1 MCRYPL
7 PSGVCAG
14 QGGSG
19 MGSVAATSVA
29 AATSH
34 GIGGWLWLAAGLAVW
49 FAGYGVACLIWPYR
63 ACRVCSGMGRRPS
76 PSGRAFRVCWWCKGT
91 GRRLRLGRWIY
102 NHWAGL
108 RRDAN

>member
-1 MCRYPL
+1 MDGFVL
-7 PSGVCAG
+7 LV
-14 QGGSG
+14 
-19 MGSVAATSVA
+19 
-29 AATSH
+29 
-34 GIGGWLWLAAGLAVW
+34 LAVGAWAVGYGLACW
-49 FAGYGVACLIWPYR
+49 IWAFKP
-63 ACRVCSGMGRRPS
+63 CRVCSGLGRRPS